1 MSFACLAEVLWM
13 PGALGDTRVNKK
25 TKTWALVLGI
35 LSLQAES
42 RY

>member
-1 MSFACLAEVLWM
+1 MSFACLAEVLWI
-13 PGALGDTRVNKK
+13 PGALGDIRVNKK
-25 TKTWALVLGI
+25 NKTCAMVLGI